1 MMFSILLLRFNMFY
15 VEQKNKNKEKLY
27 NFIEEEFTVNTF
39 VFILYFPEK
48 LATMKL
54 SFFPLLDS

>member
-1 MMFSILLLRFNMFY
+1 MFY

-39 VFILYFPEK
+39 VFILYFSEK